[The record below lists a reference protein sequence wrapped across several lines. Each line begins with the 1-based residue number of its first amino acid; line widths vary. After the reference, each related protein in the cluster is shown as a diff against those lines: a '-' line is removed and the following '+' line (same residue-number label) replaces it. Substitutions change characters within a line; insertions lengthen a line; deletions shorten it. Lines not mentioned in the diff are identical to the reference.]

1 MVVVRDSHAIGMM
14 GVDGFVGAVGLQH
27 FDVGDTVALG
37 VEGEAQSGHLWEVA
51 VEHGSHRRTAREHG
65 LYLLTTDGN
74 ASQGV
79 VVGQHADDVAIG
91 DVASADVV
99 TDATSVLHTDVSLHG
114 MAVGIGHDVAGI
126 GLHATNLHLVVLV
139 GHLEGIVAMSYLL
152 RRDGFHQLA
161 DAVGD
166 GADTGVFVGDFL
178 GFEKVCRHTTV
189 RSDEQFTDVG
199 KLGTGLCDNNV
210 ATVEILDGHT
220 LENFVG
226 MAIEHDIDATR
237 IVDEQVGIEAQRLGG
252 LTDVGEQYHVVGTL
266 ATGFI
271 DGLLDE
277 LVEGLRLEVVEQDAV
292 GVVEGIA
299 LEDHRFGRAGSDEGN
314 LLVAILMDD
323 IRCIVRFGGA
333 GIEEI
338 DARHG
343 STNLFQQLT
352 HAGHAII
359 ELMVAQRQ
367 GVVVHQVHDVGNI
380 LSLRDGSG
388 GVALQEVAH
397 ADSTGI
403 GRIRTV
409 DGVTQSGH
417 CLVAVDA
424 AMDVILVEYHD
435 ALLSNIVLAAQQEDH
450 GKE

>member
-1 MVVVRDSHAIGMM
+1 M

-37 VEGEAQSGHLWEVA
+37 VEGEAQSGYLWEVA

-99 TDATSVLHTDVSLHG
+99 TDATTVLHTDVSLHG

-166 GADTGVFVGDFL
+166 GAYTGVFVGDFL

-237 IVDEQVGIEAQRLGG
+237 IVDEQMGIEAQRLGG
-252 LTDVGEQYHVVGTL
+252 LTDMGEQHHIVSAL
-266 ATGFI
+266 AASFV

-277 LVEGLRLEVVEQDAV
+277 LVEGLRLEVVE
-292 GVVEGIA
+292 
-299 LEDHRFGRAGSDEGN
+299 
-314 LLVAILMDD
+314 
-323 IRCIVRFGGA
+323 
-333 GIEEI
+333 
-338 DARHG
+338 
-343 STNLFQQLT
+343 
-352 HAGHAII
+352 
-359 ELMVAQRQ
+359 
-367 GVVVHQVHDVGNI
+367 
-380 LSLRDGSG
+380 
-388 GVALQEVAH
+388 
-397 ADSTGI
+397 
-403 GRIRTV
+403 
-409 DGVTQSGH
+409 
-417 CLVAVDA
+417 
-424 AMDVILVEYHD
+424 
-435 ALLSNIVLAAQQEDH
+435 
-450 GKE
+450 